1 MLDKKGNILLQRKS
15 VVTTID
21 NLCAELTC
29 WYLETELSFYK
40 KLYLD
45 PKLAD
50 DSLPLTL
57 ISNNLQDL
65 VATTDIIPAIITRA
79 QYQWETYNR
88 SRAIGRWIVPFWVM
102 PNNINLLL
110 FQISFIF
117 LSIISLNLRQQ
128 GCDANVSHLIRR
140 IQRKST
146 VLDEL

>member
-1 MLDKKGNILLQRKS
+1 MLDKKGNILLKRKS

-21 NLCAELTC
+21 DLCAELTC
-29 WYLETELSFYK
+29 WYLETELSFHK

-65 VATTDIIPAIITRA
+65 VAATDIIPAIITRA
-79 QYQWETYNR
+79 QYQWKTYNR
-88 SRAIGRWIVPFWVM
+88 SRAIGRWIVRFWVM

-128 GCDANVSHLIRR
+128 GCDANVCHLTRR